1 MLKKIGMG
9 CAIGAAVVCLI
20 LVIVLPIV
28 LWFLSKINITIIIS
42 SITK

>member
-28 LWFLSKINITIIIS
+28 LWFIFKNKHHIYIF
-42 SITK
+42 